1 MSSAPGVSLDGDLL
15 PVAVRCYMEPVPE
28 EEKQDRPRRRRSGGR
43 KPKPRPTRMLVI
55 DCETLTQETL
65 DNPDKMPGFDPDEWP
80 AYAQPLL
87 LGTAHL
93 WTRRANSRKWRRT
106 YEWTFYPDNL
116 PSPTL
121 TRLRRHF
128 NRDNRRMGDWREPTD
143 APGVKAYLL
152 PLSEFLTVFY
162 REAVSRPC
170 LITGFNLPFDLSR
183 LAFKAGPAKSRRFRG
198 GFSFGI
204 WPDPTGKHSNNLYR
218 PRLYIKQLGQR
229 STLMAFSMVKLGPG
243 KDVRVFMPPAE
254 LLDLSQ
260 LTTALL
266 GEPHTLDR
274 ACEALG
280 LMVRKAKTPLHGILS
295 LAYFRYNRHDTIITA
310 ELAFAALDRFD
321 KHPVSRAQRT
331 PGPLSECSVYSGA
344 SIAKAYLKL
353 MGVRPRLESQPD
365 FPKRV
370 LAATMEAYYG
380 GRTES
385 RLWGV
390 PVPVAPL
397 DFTSMYPTVAD
408 LQRLWPIITAQSIE
422 VVECAESVRSLLET
436 VEPSDLFDRHAWP
449 ELNGFVRIRPHGDIL
464 PVRARY
470 QDHGSTWKIGCN
482 PYYANQG
489 QWFALADLVASRV
502 RGGPIPEVLEAFRL
516 VPGDPQ
522 PDLTPVD
529 FAGTLTI
536 DPNHDNF
543 FSNIVEE
550 RARIQAK
557 LPPYN
562 RTSDTELEAAS
573 LALKIMANAG
583 AYGIFAEINI
593 AKLASGQSQTVN
605 LWSANG
611 SKGPPQPLTTA
622 FPESGG
628 YFFFPPLAALIT
640 AGARLFLAL
649 LEQAAESRGASYALC
664 DTDSMYLTYR
674 PDGGLLTIPGAD
686 GPVRLL
692 TDGELE
698 EILAPFNRLNPYDQR
713 VVPSLLKREYADR
726 GPLRVLS
733 IAPKRYAVFTADGK
747 VIARSESALGAIIP
761 TPGSPAT
768 DGGIHRHGSRPDW
781 ITAWWEAIVSG
792 SPLPFAAG
800 PLVRKYSV
808 QTWETLNHFRE
819 LNRGKPYQAQVKPF
833 NFLITAQPDPLL
845 APSDT
850 GPLVAPFT
858 PDPEAWASLAWY
870 ETHTGHRVSVTLD
883 PERAATAANHA
894 VCVSTIASYFDH
906 YRCFRPS
913 EFRLPSD
920 GVPGLLKLRPV
931 QRSSLTLIGKESA
944 ALVELAEAGLI
955 GADPYQVSEP
965 DGAHWIES
973 LRPVLADL
981 PSSARSE
988 LCARLGVDA
997 RTVRRWGDG
1006 SRLPENRFRLLI
1018 EGACFR
1024 FAGEVCEARGIVAPA
1039 HPANAIALYASLAP
1053 AIKADILAWVGT
1065 SIQQVGTRA
1074 TARRLGIDRDTI
1086 QTWTANADRI
1096 PLDRAILAVVSAP
1109 PQLDPLKV
1117 GFSSGKDK

>member
-1 MSSAPGVSLDGDLL
+1 
-15 PVAVRCYMEPVPE
+15 
-28 EEKQDRPRRRRSGGR
+28 
-43 KPKPRPTRMLVI
+43 
-55 DCETLTQETL
+55 
-65 DNPDKMPGFDPDEWP
+65 
-80 AYAQPLL
+80 
-87 LGTAHL
+87 
-93 WTRRANSRKWRRT
+93 
-106 YEWTFYPDNL
+106 
-116 PSPTL
+116 
-121 TRLRRHF
+121 
-128 NRDNRRMGDWREPTD
+128 
-143 APGVKAYLL
+143 
-152 PLSEFLTVFY
+152 
-162 REAVSRPC
+162 
-170 LITGFNLPFDLSR
+170 
-183 LAFKAGPAKSRRFRG
+183 
-198 GFSFGI
+198 
-204 WPDPTGKHSNNLYR
+204 
-218 PRLYIKQLGQR
+218 
-229 STLMAFSMVKLGPG
+229 MAFSVVKLGPG
-243 KDVRVFMPPAE
+243 KDARVFIPPAE

-266 GEPHTLDR
+266 GEPHTMDR

-280 LMVRKAKTPLHGILS
+280 LTVRKARTPGHGILS
-295 LAYFRYNRHDTIITA
+295 LAYFRYNRRDTLVTA
-310 ELAFAALDRFD
+310 ELAFAALARFD
-321 KHPVSRAQRT
+321 KHPVSRAHRT
-331 PGPLSECSVYSGA
+331 PGPLSECSVFSGA
-344 SIAKAYLKL
+344 SIAKAYLEL
-353 MGVRPRLESQPD
+353 MGVRPKSVLQPD
-365 FPKRV
+365 FPKWV
-370 LAATMEAYYG
+370 LAAAMEAYYG

-385 RLWGV
+385 RIWGV

-397 DFTSMYPTVAD
+397 DFTSAYPAVAE
-408 LQRLWPIITAQSIE
+408 LQRLWPIIIAQSIE
-422 VVECAESVRSLLET
+422 VVECAERVRSLLET

-449 ELNGFVRIRPHGDIL
+449 ELNGFARIRPHGDIL

-489 QWFALADLVASRV
+489 QWFPLADLVASRV

-550 RARIQAK
+550 RARIKAK
-557 LPPYN
+557 LAPYN
-562 RTSDTELEAAS
+562 RTSEAELEAAS

-583 AYGIFAEINI
+583 AYGIFAQINI
-593 AKLASGQSQTVN
+593 AELASGQTQTVN

-611 SKGPPQPLTTA
+611 SKGQPQPLTTA

-628 YFFFPPLAALIT
+628 PFFFPPLAALIT

-664 DTDSMYLTYR
+664 DTDSMYLTYH

-698 EILAPFNRLNPYDQR
+698 EIQAQFNRLNPFDRQ
-713 VVPSLLKREYADR
+713 VVPSLLKHEYADH

-733 IAPKRYAVFTADGK
+733 IAPKRYALFTADGK

-761 TPGSPAT
+761 TPGAPAT
-768 DGGIHRHGSRPDW
+768 EDGSRPDW
-781 ITAWWEAIVSG
+781 ITAWWEAIVSE

-808 QTWETLNHFRE
+808 QTWGTLSHFRE

-845 APSDT
+845 APSDA
-850 GPLVAPFT
+850 GLLVAPFT

-870 ETHTGHRVSVTLD
+870 ETHTGHRVSATLD

-894 VCVSTIASYFDH
+894 VCVSTIASYFEH

-913 EFRLPSD
+913 EFRLPPD
-920 GVPGLLKLRPV
+920 GVPGLLRLRPV

-955 GADPYQVSEP
+955 GADPYQVSKP

-997 RTVRRWGDG
+997 RTIRRWADG

-1018 EGACFR
+1018 EEACFR
-1024 FAGEVCEARGIVAPA
+1024 FARDVCEAWGMVAPA

-1053 AIKADILAWVGT
+1053 AIKADIQAWLVT
-1065 SIQQVGTRA
+1065 SIQQVGIRA

-1086 QTWTANADRI
+1086 QTWTTDADRI
-1096 PLDRAILAVVSAP
+1096 PLDRAIPAVISAH
-1109 PQLDPLKV
+1109 PQLDPLKA